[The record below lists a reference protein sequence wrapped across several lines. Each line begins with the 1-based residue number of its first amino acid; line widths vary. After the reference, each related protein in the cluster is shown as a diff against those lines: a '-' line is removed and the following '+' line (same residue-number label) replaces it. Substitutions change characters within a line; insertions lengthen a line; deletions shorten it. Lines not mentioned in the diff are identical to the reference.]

1 MPACRAKAALASHI
15 TPLAETVRSL
25 EPYTPSNRDGFVGPR
40 CSPGVCQTAYRCS
53 DQRLG
58 AQVFRES
65 GGRAR
70 VWGAPPKKL
79 AAQYT
84 TGDGT
89 QKTSLLLLSG
99 AQRPPRAP
107 TTASGVPLNRC
118 H

>member
-15 TPLAETVRSL
+15 TPLAETVTSL
-25 EPYTPSNRDGFVGPR
+25 EPYMPSNRDGFVWHR
-40 CSPGVCQTAYRCS
+40 CSKGVCQTAYRCS
-53 DQRLG
+53 DQLPG

-89 QKTSLLLLSG
+89 QKTALLLLSG
-99 AQRPPRAP
+99 APGPPSAP
-107 TTASGVPLNRC
+107 TLSLARRYP
-118 H
+118 